1 MSFNMSEDDIRLFM
15 RQPWTMTSSD
25 GDLSL
30 PGPGRPHPRNYGA
43 IARKLAVYVRE
54 RKVQSIE
61 DAIRAMTSLPAR
73 VWTSR
78 SRGVTPRAIAD
89 LVVFDPATIQDHATH
104 ERPFAVATGMA
115 WVVVNGQVAI
125 ADGANGCARR

>member
-73 VWTSR
+73 V
-78 SRGVTPRAIAD
+78 
-89 LVVFDPATIQDHATH
+89 
-104 ERPFAVATGMA
+104 
-115 WVVVNGQVAI
+115 
-125 ADGANGCARR
+125 